1 MQKVSE
7 IWSTGNYRICHMRD
21 INTDKEP
28 SMRQTGKNSSDAE
41 YKCEVLEIG
50 MSFTCFKKSLARE
63 FVAVA

>member
-1 MQKVSE
+1 
-7 IWSTGNYRICHMRD
+7 MRH

-28 SMRQTGKNSSDAE
+28 GMRQTDKNSSDAE